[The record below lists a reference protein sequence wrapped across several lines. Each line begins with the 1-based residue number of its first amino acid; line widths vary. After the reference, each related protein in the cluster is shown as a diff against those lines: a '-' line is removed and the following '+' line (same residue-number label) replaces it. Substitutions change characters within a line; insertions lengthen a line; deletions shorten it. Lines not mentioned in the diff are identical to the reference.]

1 MVNSIND
8 SHNFKQLDPEIKLK
22 NAQQTLQNRGSS
34 GASNV
39 SLSEASKQIAMLKK
53 YVMDAE
59 AVNEARIEFIRSQI
73 ASGLYEPSSKQI
85 ASNMLSQMQAF

>member
-22 NAQQTLQNRGSS
+22 NSQQLHQNRNAS

-39 SLSEASKQIAMLKK
+39 SLSDVTKQIAMLKK
-53 YVMDAE
+53 YVTDTE
-59 AVNEARIEFIRSQI
+59 VVNEARIEFIKSQI
-73 ASGLYEPSSKQI
+73 ASGQYEMSGRQI
-85 ASNMLSQMQAF
+85 AANMLNQMQSF